1 MACEDALMLL
11 ITTLALAQ
19 EADTI
24 PLEEAVEPGEPER
37 LQEELNRLQSE
48 LEASKAGSARAVAL
62 DAMLVDVALAQDP
75 REDLDVRAAAMT
87 RMANRAEALDEQELA
102 RQLLLGAAQDRN
114 LAVQSAAVEGL
125 TRLGA
130 VEELE
135 WLVGHGRPIHIAHEA
150 VVALEGLGTPEAGQ
164 ALFWIAT
171 GEQAPRELRMAAQE
185 ALERSYPEILDEQGR
200 PQASS
205 SGGGITGAAIGNAI
219 LSGTALS
226 TVGVLGQT
234 DAGAGIGIYGGAGI
248 GAGSAILYGLNN
260 PVSTADGTRYA
271 SSVGWGLA
279 NGVVLGSAMFYNDR
293 GPAYDN
299 RTALMRTVGVSL
311 GAGQAWWAYQ
321 NNLTDVHNV
330 WESNGAAWLGTGS
343 ALGLAIMATDG
354 QAGDN
359 GQALLFSASAG
370 SITGLA
376 AQAAIREHWDP
387 APPDIALASIV
398 AFNGGW
404 TAGWL
409 PYVARDPDPVQGRV
423 LFGTHATAAIGLGA
437 AHVLEPTWKQDAVM
451 LWGSAL
457 GYSLGAGVPLLVGQ
471 DDETVVQAMLPMG
484 LFGAGA
490 GYAMGAGSEWS
501 TGDKTMLGVG
511 VPVLTLQ
518 ALGYGVV
525 LESKTTGFDDTQV
538 PGLMLVGL
546 GASGLG
552 LSALSQRWDPSAG
565 QMLFM
570 GTGALW
576 GAWYGVL
583 TPVAL
588 DLDGEAEDLLLITLL
603 ASDTGLIATGVG
615 TYALGIEPRS
625 TVAPQIGGLAGA
637 TVGSLGVGLVN
648 GGAQPVAAGAV
659 IGSVL
664 GFVGGSIVETRVIE
678 PRRAELEALA
688 PGRPGR
694 VDLPGTWSA
703 AASPWADEQ
712 GDLGVY
718 GTIAWRED

>member
-1 MACEDALMLL
+1 MLL

-19 EADTI
+19 EAETI
-24 PLEEAVEPGEPER
+24 PLEEAVEPGEDDR
-37 LQEELNRLQSE
+37 LQEELVRLQAE
-48 LEASKAGSARAVAL
+48 LEASQAGSARAVAL
-62 DAMLVDVALAQDP
+62 DALLVDVALAQDP

-87 RMANRAEALDEQELA
+87 RMVNRAEALDEQELA

-114 LAVQSAAVEGL
+114 LAVQTAAVEGL

-150 VVALEGLGTPEAGQ
+150 IAALEGLGTPEAGQ
-164 ALFWIAT
+164 ALFRIAT

-185 ALERSYPEILDEQGR
+185 GLERSYPEILDELGR

-205 SGGGITGAAIGNAI
+205 SGGGITGAAIGNA
-219 LSGTALS
+219 LLAGTTLS

-234 DAGAGIGIYGGAGI
+234 EAGAVIGIYGGAGI
-248 GAGSAILYGLNN
+248 GAGSAIVYGLNN
-260 PVSTADGTRYA
+260 PVTTADGTRYA

-279 NGVVLGSAMFYNDR
+279 NGVLLGEALFYNER
-293 GPAYDN
+293 RKPYDN
-299 RTALMRTVGVSL
+299 HTALMRTVGVSL

-321 NNLTDVHNV
+321 NDLTDVHNV
-330 WESNGAAWLGTGS
+330 WESNGAGLLGTGS
-343 ALGLAIMATDG
+343 ALGLALMATDRQSGDIG
-354 QAGDN
+354 QT
-359 GQALLFSASAG
+359 LLFSASAG

-387 APPDIALASIV
+387 DPPDIALATIV

-409 PYVARDPDPVQGRV
+409 PYVVRDPDPIQGRV
-423 LFGTHATAAIGLGA
+423 LFGTNATAAIGLGA
-437 AHVLEPTWKQDAVM
+437 AHLLEPTWKQDAVM

-490 GYAMGAGSEWS
+490 GYAMGAGSEWTS
-501 TGDKTMLGVG
+501 GDKTMLGVG

-525 LESKTTGFDDTQV
+525 LESKATGFDDTQV
-538 PGLMLVGL
+538 PGLMLVGFA
-546 GASGLG
+546 ASGLG
-552 LSALSQRWDPSAG
+552 LSALSQRWDPRAG

-588 DLDGEAEDLLLITLL
+588 DLDGEPEDLLLITLI
-603 ASDTGLIATGVG
+603 ASDVGLIATGIG
-615 TYALGIEPRS
+615 TYALGIDPRS
-625 TVAPQIGGLAGA
+625 SVAPQIGGLAGA
-637 TVGSLGVGLVN
+637 TMGSLGVGLLSPD
-648 GGAQPVAAGAV
+648 AQPVAVGAV
-659 IGSVL
+659 VGSAL
-664 GFVGGSIVETRVIE
+664 GFVGGSVLEKRVIQ
-678 PRRAELEALA
+678 PRRAELQALA
-688 PGRPGR
+688 PGPPGR

-703 AASPWADEQ
+703 AASPWADDQ
-712 GDLGVY
+712 GDLGIY
-718 GTIAWRED
+718 ATIAWHED